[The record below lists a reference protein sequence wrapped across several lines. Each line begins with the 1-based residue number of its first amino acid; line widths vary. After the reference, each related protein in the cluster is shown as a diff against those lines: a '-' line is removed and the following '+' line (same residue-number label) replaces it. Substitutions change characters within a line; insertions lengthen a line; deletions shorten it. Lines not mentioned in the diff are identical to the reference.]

1 MGGGDPVTQGAYT
14 SESSAGKLAQFVT
27 TCGTTKNVS

>member
-1 MGGGDPVTQGAYT
+1 MGGGDPVTQVHM
-14 SESSAGKLAQFVT
+14 SESSAGKLTQIVT